1 MGRNH
6 SIGAVLVVCLLG
18 VFSSPVEAKGSVRV
32 TFTTTP
38 APTGTYTPNNVV
50 AAWIQNAGGV
60 HQKTLGRWSAVR
72 TQYLLAY
79 RAAATAADTLAP
91 DAVSGASRLNHQ
103 GSLEVLW
110 NLRDKAGAVVPD
122 GTYTIRLELAESNA
136 TTQAQNNE
144 GTFTFVKG
152 PNPQTQTAL
161 TNGGFTNVTITY
173 DPNAVACG
181 DGAAEAPE
189 TCDYTVAGS
198 CIVNQAGCP
207 PAADQC
213 MPNVFQGDPMMCTA
227 ECVPQA
233 PITACVSGDGC
244 CPDGCDEA
252 ADSDC
257 GPGGAPDPTNPGTSS
272 SDVSGGCAASPSGS
286 LFAFALFG
294 ALVLL
299 RRRRR

>member
-6 SIGAVLVVCLLG
+6 WIGAVLVVCLLG
-18 VFSSPVEAKGSVRV
+18 AFASPVEAKGSVRV

-38 APTGTYTPNNVV
+38 APQATYTPNNVV
-50 AAWIQNAGGV
+50 AVWIQNAGGQ
-60 HQKTLGRWSAVR
+60 HQRTIGRWSDVR

-79 RAAATAADTLAP
+79 RAAATANDTLTP
-91 DAVSGASRLNHQ
+91 DAVTGASRLNHQ
-103 GSLEVLW
+103 GSLSVLW
-110 NLRDKAGAVVPD
+110 NLRDKAGVVVPD

-173 DPNAVACG
+173 DPEAVACG
-181 DGAAEAPE
+181 DGVADAPE
-189 TCDYTVAGS
+189 TCDYTVSGS
-198 CIVNQAGCP
+198 CIVNQSGCT
-207 PAADQC
+207 PAIDKC
-213 MPNVFQGDPMMCTA
+213 MPVVFQGDPMMCTA
-227 ECVPQA
+227 DCVPQA
-233 PITACVSGDGC
+233 PITTCVAGDGC

-252 ADSDC
+252 SDIDC
-257 GPGGAPDPTNPGTSS
+257 RPGGTPDPNGNTSP
-272 SDVSGGCAASPSGS
+272 DVSGGCAAAPSGS

-294 ALVLL
+294 VLVLL
-299 RRRRR
+299 GRRRR